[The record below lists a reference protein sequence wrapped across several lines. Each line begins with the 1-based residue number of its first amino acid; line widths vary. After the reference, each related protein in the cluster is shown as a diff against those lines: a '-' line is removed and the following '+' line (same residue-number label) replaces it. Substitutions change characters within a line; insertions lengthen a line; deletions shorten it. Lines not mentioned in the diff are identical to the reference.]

1 MPRLSLTD
9 RFIAGAKSK
18 TAQTDFFD
26 AKTLGLVLR
35 VSASG
40 VKSWNLFFTSPKT
53 GKRARTTLGRYPRT
67 TLADA
72 RTRALEAMAHV
83 DAGVDPRDVSGGAM
97 TVQQLV
103 SSYLE
108 KHVRPNLRSR
118 KAVERRLTKNALPLI
133 GSIAVADLHKR
144 DITRVLDRIAARGCA
159 VEGARVFQD
168 LRAMCRWAVSRG
180 DLDHSPLDG
189 MDPPTSAKPR
199 ERVLAD
205 DEVAQLW
212 AALPEAL
219 PRSPACQSII
229 KLCLL
234 TAQRVGEVAGM
245 HADELDLKARLW
257 TIPAARSKNGYAHA
271 VPLTDAALAVMESGN
286 DDGMTGF
293 AFPDAKGNGPLPAH
307 AVSKTIRLAQDRFGL
322 PQWTAHDLRRTA
334 VTGMAKLGVSPIVL
348 GHVIN
353 HRSVTKA
360 GTTLSVYS
368 QYDYGKEKSEALELW
383 ADRLV
388 GIVGGAKLLPMR
400 KARP

>member
-1 MPRLSLTD
+1 MPRLALTD

-26 AKTLGLVLR
+26 ARTLGLVLR

-40 VKSWNLFFTSPKT
+40 VKSWNLFFTAPST

-67 TLADA
+67 TLAEA
-72 RTRALEAMAHV
+72 RTRALEAMTLV
-83 DAGVDPRDVSGGAM
+83 DAGADPRDVSGGAM

-103 SSYLE
+103 GSYLE

-118 KAVERRLTKNALPLI
+118 KAVERRLTKNVLPLI
-133 GSIAVADLHKR
+133 GSIAVAELHKR

-180 DLDHSPLDG
+180 DLDHNPLDG
-189 MDPPTSAKPR
+189 MEPPAAPKPR
-199 ERVLAD
+199 ERVLTD
-205 DEVAQLW
+205 DEVATLW
-212 AALPEAL
+212 AVLPEAL
-219 PRSPACQSII
+219 QRSPAVQNII

-234 TAQRVGEVAGM
+234 TGQRVGEVAGI
-245 HADELDLKARLW
+245 HADELDLKARVW

-271 VPLTDAALAVMESGN
+271 VPLTDAAIAVIN
-286 DDGMTGF
+286 AADGVARGF
-293 AFPDAKGNGPLPAH
+293 VFPDTKGNGPLASNSV
-307 AVSKTIRLAQDRFGL
+307 AKTIRLAQDRMGL

-360 GTTLSVYS
+360 GVTLAVYS
-368 QYDYGKEKSEALELW
+368 QYNYAKEKREALDLW
-383 ADRLV
+383 AARLA

-400 KARP
+400 R